1 MLTLTETMNAF
12 RLPSQAAAKR
22 ERPRTRRHSSLT
34 KAEAG
39 RVPAVAVVAR

>member
-22 ERPRTRRHSSLT
+22 ERPRTRRFSSL
-34 KAEAG
+34 KAETG
-39 RVPAVAVVAR
+39 RVPAVAMVAR